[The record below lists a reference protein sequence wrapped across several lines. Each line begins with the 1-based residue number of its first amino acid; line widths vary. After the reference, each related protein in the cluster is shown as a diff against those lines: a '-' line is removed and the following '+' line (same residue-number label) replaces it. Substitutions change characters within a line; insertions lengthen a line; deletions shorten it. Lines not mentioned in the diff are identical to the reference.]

1 MLHHVHMSTR
11 TSPTVKR
18 RRIAAELRRLRA
30 RTGMSAEE
38 AGRQVGLSKSAISR
52 IENAESTPQVATVA
66 ALMRLYGVAESDIE
80 QISDVA
86 RQARTRGWWQRW
98 NDVLPGWFDT
108 YVGLESE
115 ASHISEYEPQLVPGL
130 LQTAD
135 YARAVIRAEHPDET
149 PEGIER
155 RVELRLQRQEQRL
168 EHPPKL
174 WVVLD
179 EAVLHRIVGSRDVM
193 RNQLKRLADVAVQ
206 PGNDIQVLSFEAGEH
221 GSMGSAFFILRF
233 PEAGDT
239 PCVYLETRAGSLY
252 LEEIDEVEQYTTL
265 FDHLRATAVGVRRS
279 EEMISEAINRL

>member
-1 MLHHVHMSTR
+1 MSTR

-30 RTGMSAEE
+30 HSGMSAEE
-38 AGRQVGLSKSAISR
+38 AGKHVGLSKSAISR
-52 IENAESTPQVATVA
+52 IENAESTPQVATAA

-80 QISDVA
+80 QIGEVV
-86 RQARTRGWWQRW
+86 RQARRRGWWQRW
-98 NDVLPGWFDT
+98 NDVLPDWFDT

-135 YARAVIRAEHPDET
+135 YARAVIRAEHPNATAE
-149 PEGIER
+149 EIER
-155 RVELRLQRQEQRL
+155 RVELRLHRQQVED
-168 EHPPKL
+168 PPNL
-174 WVVLD
+174 WMVLD
-179 EAVLHRIVGSRDVM
+179 EAVLHRIVGGRDIM
-193 RNQLKRLADVAVQ
+193 RAQLKRVLDIAVQ

-233 PEAGDT
+233 PDPHDT

-252 LEEIDEVEQYTTL
+252 LEEVDEVQQYTTL

-279 EEMISEAINRL
+279 EEMISAAINRL